1 MYMSSDSDELEF
13 VQYQITSASRLAH
26 YQSMKVAQGFSLPL
40 PAGEQGSMLPLLTGE
55 QGLMLPLPTSEQG
68 LMLPLPSAD
77 LPPMAQ
83 SSPISDISSQQP
95 SVGQESIAACS
106 TITKTVSIQPL
117 QTVEWDLIQI

>member
-1 MYMSSDSDELEF
+1 MNIEF
-13 VQYQITSASRLAH
+13 VKYQITSASRLAH

-40 PAGEQGSMLPLLTGE
+40 PAAGEQGSMLPLLTGE
-55 QGLMLPLPTSEQG
+55 QGLMLPLPTNEQG

-106 TITKTVSIQPL
+106 TITKTASILPL
-117 QTVEWDLIQI
+117 QTVEWDLIQL